1 MHTASF
7 AVVGHPNKG
16 KSSIVSTL
24 AHNDSVQISS
34 RSGTT
39 TESIRYQVNTRRSGY
54 QLIDTPGFQRPGKVL
69 HWLQQHA
76 ESASQ
81 RKQAVADFVAD
92 SNCRSLYPDEVALL
106 TPVTKGAAILY
117 VVDGSRPYGAEY
129 EAEMEILR
137 WTGQP
142 SMALINPIENESH
155 VTEWSN
161 ALGQFF
167 KTVRVFNPFKADF
180 VKQIDLLATFTH
192 LNPEWADNHQLIIAD
207 LAGQREQQRQNSAL
221 ILARLVDDLCN
232 YQFCQKVLNE
242 SQGRSLETALK
253 TRYQHW
259 IKTREEKAVKELLAN
274 YAHFA
279 TTIKIVDLNL
289 PPDLFD
295 CDKWFAWGLNKKQL
309 LSAAALA
316 GAATGVAVDLALLG
330 HTLMLGALGGGL
342 FGLGSAWLGSDKLAE
357 TRLKGLPLGG
367 YQACYGPVKHRN
379 FPYVVIGRFLYLY
392 RQVSQ
397 LNHANRQ
404 ALSLNADDFQQQVAK
419 LEKSQQKNLHQACAR
434 LIRQKSVDDLDQL
447 LLDLF

>member
-1 MHTASF
+1 MQTAAF

-39 TESIRYQVNTRRSGY
+39 TESCRYRVDTGKSSY

-76 ESASQ
+76 DSASQ

-92 SNCRSLYPDEVALL
+92 STCRQRFPDEVALL
-106 TPVTKGAAILY
+106 TPITEGAAILY
-117 VVDGSRPYGAEY
+117 VIDGSRPYGAEY

-155 VTEWSN
+155 INEWSN

-167 KTVRVFNPFKADF
+167 KTVRVFNPLQADF
-180 VKQIDLLATFTH
+180 DKQTDLLNTFTH
-192 LNPEWADNHQLIIAD
+192 LNPEWADNLKQVVAD
-207 LAGQREQQRQNSAL
+207 LTGRREQQRQISAL

-232 YQFCQKVLNE
+232 YQFCRKVLNE
-242 SQGRSLETALK
+242 VQAASLETTLK
-253 TRYQHW
+253 SRYLHW
-259 IKTREEKAVKELLAN
+259 MKSREEKAVTELLAN
-274 YAHFA
+274 YAHFH
-279 TTIKIVDLNL
+279 TNISIEQLNL

-309 LSAAALA
+309 LSAAALS
-316 GAATGVAVDLALLG
+316 GAATGAAVDIALAG
-330 HTLMLGALGGGL
+330 HSLMLVTLGGGL
-342 FGLGSAWLGSDKLAE
+342 LGFGSAWLGAGKLADIK
-357 TRLKGLPLGG
+357 LKGLPLGG
-367 YQACYGPVKHRN
+367 YQACYGPIHQRN
-379 FPYVVIGRFLYLY
+379 FPYVVIGRFLHLY
-392 RQVSQ
+392 HQISLR
-397 LNHANRQ
+397 NHANRQ
-404 ALSLNADDFQQQVAK
+404 TLNLSADDFQQQVAD
-419 LEKSQQKNLHQACAR
+419 LEKSHQKQLHRACAR
-434 LIRQKSVDDLDQL
+434 LIKQKPVDDLDQL
-447 LLDLF
+447 LLPLF